1 MKLQRENKIPTKPR
15 FNFVT
20 DTAYDF
26 LLEYGYNKFPISPF
40 KVLEDLSEYVSC
52 IPWSE
57 AKKVLKSSDP
67 FHLTET
73 GAEART
79 IRLRDTGM
87 YLMVYD
93 DVHFNSDHRIGW
105 TIMHEIG
112 HIVLGHLTDFEQT
125 ALNRGGL
132 TKTGYEVLEIEAHY
146 FAAEVMMPTAL
157 LKHFKSIEIEEISLL
172 FDVSEEAAQ
181 KKYKRVFK
189 VDYMPHH
196 PCEGKLIRNFFDFLE
211 NDLDRTIYDNIYGTW
226 GIPYKN
232 SYTKICRKCP
242 ECLTYISDRK
252 AIYCPYCGA
261 EIDKRPVYKNTFQ
274 RLGER
279 QKFAKLPGVSHPEL
293 LTKRITL
300 PGGETIER
308 LCFCHNCL
316 NHAIDDDA
324 EYCNIC
330 GEPLYSTCL
339 NDETWLKINECFCP
353 SCGSES
359 PLHNSY
365 LKAEE
370 RLMKIN
376 DCSSCTSY
384 SNEWI
389 QYPYWGFIKSRLF
402 SNSSGVT
409 DELRSAIFYSNA
421 YIDDNDN
428 VIVYTDTAIA
438 AVCIEKEKGII
449 LRVMNQYD
457 EYEYSTLEVLVA
469 NDI

>member
-26 LLEYGYNKFPISPF
+26 LLEYGYSKFPISPF
-40 KVLEDLSEYVSC
+40 KVLEDLSEFVSC
-52 IPWSE
+52 MPWSE
-57 AKKVLKSSDP
+57 AKKALKSSDP
-67 FHLTET
+67 FHLMET

-132 TKTGYEVLEIEAHY
+132 TKKGYEVLEIEAHY

-157 LKHFKSIEIEEISLL
+157 LKYFQTIEIEEISLL
-172 FDVSEEAAQ
+172 FGVSEEAAR
-181 KKYKRVFK
+181 KKYKRVFQ
-189 VDYMPHH
+189 VDYMPRHS
-196 PCEGKLIRNFFDFLE
+196 CEDKLIRNFFDFLE
-211 NDLDRTIYDNIYGTW
+211 NDLDRTIYNNIYGTW
-226 GIPYKN
+226 GIPNKS

-242 ECLTYISDRK
+242 ECLTYISDRD
-252 AIYCPYCGA
+252 ADYCPYCGA
-261 EIDKRPVYKNTFQ
+261 EIDKRPAYKNMFH
-274 RLGER
+274 RLGDL
-279 QKFAKLPGVSHPEL
+279 QKFAKLPGVSHPDL
-293 LTKRITL
+293 LTKTITL
-300 PGGETIER
+300 PGGDKVER
-308 LCFCHNCL
+308 LRFCHNCL
-316 NHAIDDDA
+316 NHEIDDDA

-339 NDETWLKINECFCP
+339 NEETRLAINECFCT

-359 PLHNSY
+359 PIHSTY

-370 RLMKIN
+370 RLMRIK
-376 DCSSCTSY
+376 DCSASKTY
-384 SNEWI
+384 SDEWM
-389 QYPYWGFIKSRLF
+389 QYLYWGFVKMKLF
-402 SNSSGVT
+402 SERSKAT
-409 DELRSAIFYSNA
+409 DSLRSALLYSNA

-428 VIVYTDTAIA
+428 VIIYTDTAA
-438 AVCIEKEKGII
+438 AVVCIEEEIDMV
-449 LRVMNQYD
+449 LRTMSRYD
-457 EYEYSTLEVLVA
+457 DVEYNSAEVLVA
-469 NDI
+469 DDL